1 MTIRTYRKTALMR
14 AVQFDGTPGNL
25 EEIVDFLRQ
34 NRGEILDTDGR
45 STRRRDAGIIPRA
58 ARTGDWSYV
67 TSGVTR
73 EQYEAHRVLFED
85 PEVLA
90 VLWNDLHKYWNPLRL
105 TDHVALDS
113 QGCFYPISDTD
124 VNGSYTEVGEK

>member
-1 MTIRTYRKTALMR
+1 MTVKIYRKTALMR
-14 AVQFDGTPGNL
+14 AVQFDGTPDNL
-25 EEIVDFLRQ
+25 EEIVDFLRR
-34 NRGEILDTDGR
+34 NRGEILGIDGR
-45 STRRRDAGIIPRA
+45 AMGYRDAGIIPR
-58 ARTGDWSYV
+58 TGDWFYV

-73 EQYEAHRVLFED
+73 EQYDAHIVLFED

-124 VNGSYTEVGEK
+124 VIGSYTEVGEK